1 MSSKD
6 NKVNKVKTFK
16 KEFIFT
22 AIALIAVGAMFVIL
36 PKSSTKIICYVTAGL
51 LCVWGIIKLFMYISA
66 ERQQQAFTSFSL
78 VGSVALIIGGVAI
91 FINPEFFAGILATF
105 FGCVMIVDGVLKVQ
119 YGVDLAKIGAKMWWT
134 ILILAAV
141 IIGLGLV
148 VVFNPF
154 STAMVFTIFAGAVLI
169 INGISDIVTIIY
181 VSHIYKE
188 LAKKQKTITLTDEDY
203 KDVD

>member
-1 MSSKD
+1 MSSKG
-6 NKVNKVKTFK
+6 NKVKTFK

-36 PKSSTKIICYVTAGL
+36 PESSTKIICYVTAGL

-91 FINPEFFAGILATF
+91 FINPEFFASILATF

-119 YGVDLAKIGAKMWWT
+119 YGVDFIR
-134 ILILAAV
+134 
-141 IIGLGLV
+141 
-148 VVFNPF
+148 
-154 STAMVFTIFAGAVLI
+154 
-169 INGISDIVTIIY
+169 INNGQFPKVT
-181 VSHIYKE
+181 
-188 LAKKQKTITLTDEDY
+188 LFR
-203 KDVD
+203 

>member
-1 MSSKD
+1 
-6 NKVNKVKTFK
+6 
-16 KEFIFT
+16 
-22 AIALIAVGAMFVIL
+22 
-36 PKSSTKIICYVTAGL
+36 
-51 LCVWGIIKLFMYISA
+51 MYISA
-66 ERQQQAFTSFSL
+66 ERQQAFTSFSL

-91 FINPEFFAGILATF
+91 FINPEFFASILATF

-154 STAMVFTIFAGAVLI
+154 STAMVFTIFAGTVLI
-169 INGISDIVTIIY
+169 FNGISDIVTTIY

>member
-1 MSSKD
+1 MSKERKEI
-6 NKVNKVKTFK
+6 NKGKAFK
-16 KEFIFT
+16 REFIYT
-22 AIALIAVGAMFVIL
+22 ALALIAVGLLFVII

-51 LCVWGIIKLFMYISA
+51 LCVWGIIKLFMYINA
-66 ERQQQAFTSFSL
+66 ERQQSFGSFGL

-91 FINPEFFAGILATF
+91 FVNPEFFAGILATF

-119 YGVDLAKIGAKMWWT
+119 YGVDLARVGAKLWWFVL
-134 ILILAAV
+134 LIAGV
-141 IIGLGLV
+141 MIVLGLL

-154 STAMVFTIFAGAVLI
+154 STAVMFTMFAGVVLI
-169 INGISDIVTIIY
+169 INGLSDIVTAIY

-188 LAKKQKTITLTDEDY
+188 LSKKQKTITLKEDDY